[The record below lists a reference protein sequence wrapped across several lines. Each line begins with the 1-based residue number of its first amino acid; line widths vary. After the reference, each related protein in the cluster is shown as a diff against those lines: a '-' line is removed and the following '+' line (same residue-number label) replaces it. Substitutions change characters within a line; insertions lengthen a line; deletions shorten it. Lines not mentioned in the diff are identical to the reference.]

1 MSGNAHHSTPGE
13 THAPAGNALE
23 CRLRKRLGTFDLDIA
38 LTVPASGVTAL
49 FGESGSGKTSLLRLI
64 AGLDRPAG
72 GYVRLGERTLSDTQ
86 QKIHVPIHRRQL
98 GIVFQEAR
106 LFPHY
111 RVRGNLTYG
120 MSRSGRA
127 RFDDLVALLGIGH
140 LLERLPGTLSGGEA
154 RRVAIGRALLT
165 QPRLLLLDEPL
176 TGLDGERKR
185 ELLHYLVRLTRE
197 IDLPVLYV
205 SHDTAEIATIADH
218 LALIEQGRLA
228 AHGQLD
234 ELMMRLDLTER
245 LGGFDA
251 ATRLNARVVDHDQ
264 AYSLTRVV
272 LDDDQTL
279 RIPALDQPP
288 GTPIRLRVGVR
299 DVALALA
306 MPGDTS
312 YRNGLMAVIDAIEPS
327 THEPSANEV
336 RLIVGRQR
344 LRARLT
350 RQACDEMQLVI
361 GKPVVALI
369 RSVAFGSRF

>member
-13 THAPAGNALE
+13 IHAPAGTALE

-64 AGLDRPAG
+64 AGLDRPDG
-72 GYVRLGERTLSDTQ
+72 GYVRLGGRTLSDTQ

-120 MSRSGRA
+120 MPRSGRA

-140 LLERLPGTLSGGEA
+140 LLERLPGALSGGEA

-185 ELLHYLVRLTRE
+185 ELLSYLVRLTRE

-205 SHDTAEIATIADH
+205 SHDTAEIAAIADH
-218 LALIEQGRLA
+218 LALIEQGRLT

-251 ATRLNARVVDHDQ
+251 ATRLRARVVDHDHVY
-264 AYSLTRVV
+264 ALTQVV
-272 LDDDQTL
+272 LDDGQTL
-279 RIPALDQPP
+279 RIPALDQHP

-299 DVALALA
+299 DVALAHA
-306 MPGDTS
+306 MPEGTS
-312 YRNGLMAVIDAIEPS
+312 YRNGLAAVIDAIEPS
-327 THEPSANEV
+327 TQEPSANEV
-336 RLIVGRQR
+336 RLMVGRQR

-350 RQACDEMQLVI
+350 RQACDEMQLAVGRPI
-361 GKPVVALI
+361 VALI
-369 RSVAFGSRF
+369 RSVAFDSRF